1 LLLKKERG
9 VEGQRPM
16 RRFFMPKPDA
26 MDRTRGF
33 FKKNLETMPPK
44 KRNEHLSRRL
54 RGIIQYAYKYSVAVR
69 NKLDSVGL
77 KPKDIQSTID
87 LGKIP
92 ITKKVHLMELQKN
105 NPPFG
110 GFEGV
115 PITEL
120 RRIYISP
127 GPIYEPGESEY
138 DELGWAQGMFAG
150 GFRPGDIAIN
160 TFSYHMVP
168 FALQMVD
175 NSLHRIGCITI
186 PTGVGNTE
194 QQVQILKNFR
204 VSGFCGTP
212 SFLLNI
218 AEKAEEMGLDPKK
231 DLTLRVGF
239 VAAEMLPESLRS
251 KLEEKFGMVI
261 RQTYGTADI
270 RCLGYE
276 CVKKN
281 GMHIPDD
288 KIVEIVDPETGKQL
302 SPGKVGEIVATTF
315 NKVYPLIRFGTGDLS
330 ILTETP
336 CPCGR
341 TSPRL
346 LRILGRVDQA
356 TKVRGLFVHPGQVDE
371 VVSKYPQIA
380 KSQAVLT
387 RKENKDEMT
396 FRIELKEEI
405 SQAEKLEE
413 EIEKS
418 IRDVMKVRGN
428 VQFVPKGAIPE
439 GAKKIEDQRTWE

>member
-1 LLLKKERG
+1 
-9 VEGQRPM
+9 
-16 RRFFMPKPDA
+16 MPKPDA
-26 MDRTRGF
+26 MDRTTGF
-33 FKKNLETMPPK
+33 FKKNLETMPSK

-54 RGIIQYAYKYSVAVR
+54 RGIIQYAYKYSVAVK

-77 KPKDIQSTID
+77 KPKDIQTIKD
-87 LGKIP
+87 LEKIP
-92 ITKKVHLMELQKN
+92 ITKKADLVELQKK

-115 PITEL
+115 PISEM
-120 RRIYISP
+120 RRIYVSP
-127 GPIYEPGESEY
+127 GPIIEPGEMEY
-138 DELGWAQGMFAG
+138 DELGWAQGFYAG

-168 FALQMVD
+168 FALNMVD
-175 NSLHRIGCITI
+175 NSLHMVGCITI

-194 QQVQILKNFR
+194 QQVNILKNLKAN
-204 VSGFCGTP
+204 GFCGTP

-231 DLTLRVGF
+231 DLNLRVGF
-239 VAAEMLPESLRS
+239 VAAEMVPESLRS
-251 KLEEKFGMVI
+251 KLEEKFGMII
-261 RQTYGTADI
+261 RQGYGTADI
-270 RCLGYE
+270 GCLGYE
-276 CVKKN
+276 CMKKN

-302 SPGKVGEIVATTF
+302 SPGKTGEIVATTF
-315 NKVYPLIRFGTGDLS
+315 NKAYPLIRFGTGDLS

-346 LRILGRVDQA
+346 VKILGRVDQV
-356 TKVRGLFVHPGQVDE
+356 TKVRGLFVHPGQADE
-371 VVSKYPQIA
+371 VASKNPQIA
-380 KSQAVLT
+380 KYQVVVT
-387 RKENKDEMT
+387 RKEHKDEMT
-396 FRIELKEEI
+396 FRIELKEEMP
-405 SQAEKLEE
+405 QLEKLKE

-418 IRDVMKVRGN
+418 IRDVMKVRGD
-428 VQFVPKGAIPE
+428 VQFVPKGTIPE

>member
-1 LLLKKERG
+1 
-9 VEGQRPM
+9 
-16 RRFFMPKPDA
+16 MPKQEVT
-26 MDRTRGF
+26 DRTVGF
-33 FKKNLETMPPK
+33 FKKNLETMSHK
-44 KRNEHLSRRL
+44 KRLEYLNQKL
-54 RGIIQYAYKYSVAVR
+54 RGIIQYAYKNSVAFK
-69 NKLDSVGL
+69 NKMDSLGL
-77 KPKDIQSTID
+77 KSKDIQTIKD
-87 LGKIP
+87 LEKIP
-92 ITKKVHLMELQKN
+92 ITKKADLVELQKK

-115 PITEL
+115 PIDEM
-120 RRIYISP
+120 RRIFISP
-127 GPIYEPGESEY
+127 GPIFEPGEKEY
-138 DELGWAQGMFAG
+138 SELGWAQGMYAG

-168 FALQMVD
+168 FALHMVD
-175 NSLHRIGCITI
+175 NSLHRIGCISV

-194 QQVQILKNFR
+194 QQINILRNLEAN
-204 VSGFCGTP
+204 GFCGTP

-218 AEKAEEMGLDPKK
+218 AEKAQEMGFDLRK
-231 DLTLRVGF
+231 DLNLKVGF

-251 KLEEKFGMVI
+251 KLEEKFGMII

-270 RCLGYE
+270 GCLGYE
-276 CVKKN
+276 CIKKT

-288 KIVEIVDPETGKQL
+288 KIVEIVDPETGKQFG
-302 SPGKVGEIVATTF
+302 PGKTGEIVATTF

-341 TSPRL
+341 TSSRL
-346 LRILGRVDQA
+346 IKILGRVDQV

-371 VVSKYPQIA
+371 VASRYPQIA
-380 KSQAVLT
+380 KYQVVVK
-387 RKENKDEMT
+387 RKEDKDEMIL
-396 FRIELKEEI
+396 RIELKEEV
-405 SQAEKLEE
+405 SQSEKLRE

-418 IRDVMKVRGN
+418 IRDVMKLRGD
-428 VQFVPKGAIPE
+428 VQFVPKETIPE

>member
-1 LLLKKERG
+1 
-9 VEGQRPM
+9 
-16 RRFFMPKPDA
+16 MPKLDM
-26 MDRTRGF
+26 MDRTMGF
-33 FKKNLETMPPK
+33 LRKDLETMPPK
-44 KRNEHLSRRL
+44 KRVEYLNQKL
-54 RGIIQYAYKYSVAVR
+54 RGVIQYAYKHSVAVK

-77 KPKDIQSTID
+77 KPKDIQTIKD
-87 LGKIP
+87 LEKIP
-92 ITKKVHLMELQKN
+92 ITKKTELMELQREH
-105 NPPFG
+105 PPFG
-110 GFEGV
+110 GFEGI
-115 PITEL
+115 PINEL
-120 RRIYISP
+120 RRIYVSP
-127 GPIYEPGESEY
+127 GPINEPGESEY
-138 DELGWAQGMFAG
+138 NELGWAQGMYAG
-150 GFRPGDIAIN
+150 GFRSGDIVIN

-175 NSLHRIGCITI
+175 NSLHRIGCVVI

-194 QQVQILKNFR
+194 QQVNILKTFKAT
-204 VSGFCGTP
+204 GFCGTP
-212 SFLLNI
+212 SFLFNI
-218 AEKAEEMGLDPKK
+218 AEKAEEMGFNLKE
-231 DLTLRVGF
+231 DLNLKVGF

-251 KLEEKFGMVI
+251 QLEEKFGMII
-261 RQTYGTADI
+261 RQGYGTADI

-276 CVKKN
+276 CMKKN

-302 SPGKVGEIVATTF
+302 GPGKTGEIVATTF

-346 LRILGRVDQA
+346 IKILGRVDQG
-356 TKVRGLFVHPGQVDE
+356 TKVKGLFIHPGQADE
-371 VVSKYPQIA
+371 VASKHPEIEKYQ
-380 KSQAVLT
+380 VLVT
-387 RKENKDEMT
+387 RSEHKDEMT

-405 SQAEKLEE
+405 SQPEKLKE

-418 IRDVMKVRGN
+418 IRDVTKLRSD
-428 VQFVPKGAIPE
+428 VQFVPKGTIPD